1 MSRGDHEDSAPTKA
15 QPAGAGLRFLLLGAV
30 AFLGLCAVGILAAML
45 MAAAQGKAPTTAAQ
59 RLNTGINLSHI
70 GLALHNYHAV
80 HGRLPPPWTTTPE
93 GKPGLSWRVL
103 ILPHLEQDNL
113 YKQFK
118 LDEPWDSPNNR
129 PLSDAVV
136 KAYCHPDDP
145 LSSLTRFRV
154 FVGGGA
160 AFEPGKKTLLLP
172 ARNPDELDF
181 ADGTSTTFLVVEAAD
196 AVPWAKPEELDYNPA
211 APLPKL
217 GHPAHGG
224 DFHALFANGRVRTIE
239 RTTAEATLR
248 ALITC
253 RGGEP
258 VPDDF

>member
-1 MSRGDHEDSAPTKA
+1 MSRGEHEEGAPEPA
-15 QPAGAGLRFLLLGAV
+15 QPAAVGRLLVLVGAV
-30 AFLGLCAVGILAAML
+30 VFLGLCGVGILAAVL
-45 MAAAQGKAPTTAAQ
+45 LAAPQTTATPAAQ

-70 GLALHNYHAV
+70 GLALHNYYAA
-80 HGRLPPPWTTTPE
+80 HGRLPPPWTTTSD

-103 ILPHLEQDNL
+103 ILPHIEQDNL
-113 YKQFK
+113 YKQFR

-129 PLSDAVV
+129 SPSAAVV
-136 KAYCHPDDP
+136 KTYCHPDDP

-160 AFEPGKKTLLLP
+160 AFEPGKKTLLRL

-181 ADGTSTTFLVVEAAD
+181 ADGMSKTILVVEAAD
-196 AVPWAKPEELDYNPA
+196 AVPWAKPEELDYNAA

-224 DFHALFANGRVRTIE
+224 DFHALLADGRVRTIE
-239 RTTAEATLR
+239 RTTAETTVR

-258 VPDDF
+258 LPDDF